1 VADAMA
7 LIEQAYADFARGDV
21 PAVLAVLADDV
32 QWFEAEGHPWWPGG
46 AFVGHRAVVE
56 NVFARIAAEYD
67 GLTIHVERFV
77 GAGETVLVQARYR
90 GRAKATGKD
99 VDAQAAHVWDVR
111 DGKVVRF
118 QQYVDTAQLQAALGG

>member
-1 VADAMA
+1 MADELA

-21 PAVLAVLADDV
+21 PAVLAVIADDV
-32 QWFEAEGHPWWPGG
+32 EWSEAEGNPWWSGRP
-46 AFVGHRAVVE
+46 FVGHQEVVDK
-56 NVFARIAAEYD
+56 VFARVAAEYD
-67 GLTIHVERFV
+67 GFTIDVERFV
-77 GAGETVLVQARYR
+77 GGGETVLAQVRYR
-90 GRAKATGKD
+90 GRARATGKD

>member
-1 VADAMA
+1 VADALA

-21 PAVLAVLADDV
+21 PAVLAVLADDI
-32 QWFEAEGHPWWPGG
+32 QWFEAEGNPWWPGE
-46 AFVGHRAVVE
+46 AFVGPQAVVE
-56 NVFARIAAEYD
+56 NVFARVAAEYD
-67 GLTIHVERFV
+67 GFTIDVERFV

-118 QQYVDTAQLQAALGG
+118 QQYVDTAQLQVALGG